1 MHNEPA
7 DSHHQKD
14 SKTRQTSHYRSPP
27 HPRRSSQTRHDGQTL
42 NRYSP
47 GGRCMNAPHVDERG
61 NVPAPSS
68 PLIVPD
74 VNAIGALQNN

>member
-1 MHNEPA
+1 
-7 DSHHQKD
+7 
-14 SKTRQTSHYRSPP
+14 
-27 HPRRSSQTRHDGQTL
+27 
-42 NRYSP
+42 
-47 GGRCMNAPHVDERG
+47 MNAPHVDERG